1 MHDAVVSRRDPWLF
15 TAVGIGVMVA
25 VVVVVCRPW
34 DLANGF
40 MIGAPIG
47 RDFANLWL
55 GGQLALDGK
64 LDLLTDL
71 PVYEQL
77 FSRTFAHNPADTF
90 IYSYPPHSLLFIV
103 PFAALPLA
111 PAVYAWTLVNLVC
124 VERSV
129 RLMHDDWKLAAAACL
144 SPAALTMV
152 AFGHFGGML
161 SFLAIY
167 VLTRADRR
175 PVLAGVCLALMS
187 VKPQVA
193 LILGI
198 LLILTGRWRAVFW
211 SMPATLVLVAA
222 SVLAF
227 GIRPWVN
234 FVTLTVPF
242 HAQLVSGSRVGA
254 LGMVISVYAGLL
266 LADLPGWLAQIA
278 QCAFSIVVMAKA
290 ALLLNQR
297 GPEPRTIALALLAAL
312 AALPYVNSYD
322 LAIAVPA
329 LTLALFDERRDQPF
343 LPGWAAALL
352 WLLPAFSIPFG
363 LMRIPLAQ
371 PVFAVVLIFALF
383 RPSAS
388 SHRASSASAGSPA
401 PYTKA

>member
-1 MHDAVVSRRDPWLF
+1 
-15 TAVGIGVMVA
+15 
-25 VVVVVCRPW
+25 
-34 DLANGF
+34 
-40 MIGAPIG
+40 
-47 RDFANLWL
+47 
-55 GGQLALDGK
+55 
-64 LDLLTDL
+64 
-71 PVYEQL
+71 
-77 FSRTFAHNPADTF
+77 
-90 IYSYPPHSLLFIV
+90 
-103 PFAALPLA
+103 
-111 PAVYAWTLVNLVC
+111 
-124 VERSV
+124 
-129 RLMHDDWKLAAAACL
+129 
-144 SPAALTMV
+144 
-152 AFGHFGGML
+152 
-161 SFLAIY
+161 
-167 VLTRADRR
+167 
-175 PVLAGVCLALMS
+175 MS

-388 SHRASSASAGSPA
+388 PHRASSASAGSPA